1 MTFTDTIGDSY
12 KKALLLDGVVQV
24 RLKIACDD
32 LNGARLLLKKYPGA
46 ARVNNDAL
54 LIDACELERWDIV
67 TMLIDEFGCDIN
79 ARGGKI
85 LLRAALNKATD
96 PVRFILDKGADPTIN
111 EDLVRLAATGGFVD
125 RVNAILLPAI
135 QARQQAQQ
143 DRTREGVFSLRQRL
157 ADEKVE
163 VLRKI
168 LLQEPELAHAQ
179 NEALLREAC
188 SLTRTDIA
196 TMLID
201 EFECDVNAED
211 GAPLLLAT
219 ITRRPAMVRFLLS
232 KGADPTLNKR
242 MMRNAISGDY
252 DAESNAML
260 LQAIQVYRDV
270 ETVARINLIPEGA
283 DPTLDAA
290 RRRFGVAP
298 VAAAQAE
305 KPDAKAPSTEAPPT
319 ETNPISS
326 PRRGGPR

>member
-1 MTFTDTIGDSY
+1 MTFTDTLGDSY
-12 KKALLLDGVVQV
+12 KKALLLDGAVQV
-24 RLKIACDD
+24 QLKIACDD
-32 LNGARLLLKKYPGA
+32 INGARLLLKKYPGA

-54 LIDACELERWDIV
+54 LIDACEFERWDIV

-96 PVRFILDKGADPTIN
+96 PVRFILEKGADPMIN
-111 EDLVRLAATGGFVD
+111 EALVRQAVSGGFVD
-125 RVNAILLPAI
+125 RVNAILLPVI
-135 QARQQAQQ
+135 QARQQVQQ
-143 DRTREGVFSLRQRL
+143 DRIREGVFSLRQRL
-157 ADEKVE
+157 AHEKVE

-168 LLQEPELAHAQ
+168 LLQKPELARAQ

-201 EFECDVNAED
+201 EFECDVNAEG

-219 ITRRPAMVRFLLS
+219 ITRPAMVRFLLS

-242 MMRNAISGDY
+242 VMRNAINGDY

-260 LQAIQVYRDV
+260 LKAIQVYRDV
-270 ETVARINLIPEGA
+270 ETVSKINRIPEGV
-283 DPTLDAA
+283 DLTLDAA
-290 RRRFGVAP
+290 RRKFGVDR
-298 VAAAQAE
+298 VAAVQSAE
-305 KPDAKAPSTEAPPT
+305 PAAKATSTEAPHT